1 MRLLITLLITFFLLF
16 INGCGYKPSSIY
28 TKRAL
33 GERIY
38 ADVKI
43 DLQEPENTVLIKDAM
58 NEAIVSKFKAKITTL
73 DRATSKIYLKLK
85 DIEFIPIQ
93 YDKNGYIVRYK
104 IVVKLHIDYTLKNSQ
119 KREIGVTGYY
129 DFLIEPDSIISDKK
143 RFEAIKFASLKA
155 LDEFTSKVSII
166 GFREF

>member
-1 MRLLITLLITFFLLF
+1 MKLLSNFLITIFLLF

-28 TKRAL
+28 AKKAL

-38 ADVKI
+38 ADIKI

-58 NEAIVSKFKAKITTL
+58 NEAIVSKFRAKITSL
-73 DRATSKIYLKLK
+73 EQSTSQIYLKLK

-93 YDKNGYIVRYK
+93 YDQNGYIVRYK
-104 IVVKLHIDYTLKNSQ
+104 IIVKLHINYTLKNSQ
-119 KREIGVTGYY
+119 KKQMDVNGYY
-129 DFLIEPDSIISDKK
+129 DFLVEPDSIVSDKK

-166 GFREF
+166 GFKGF